1 MKKYNLTKIM
11 KRAWEI
17 KKENNENLFA
27 MCLKLAWEEAKME
40 EKQIIKVNELPKLVG
55 TEKQVAWAMSIREKF
70 FEKVNEYFK
79 EEQRY
84 IETKEGM
91 ARKNRMRKFE
101 KVVDVCNYLFKE
113 KETAKWWIENRH
125 IELHSIC
132 SFAWYG
138 DCDKVRLTAQEI
150 IEKYK

>member
-113 KETAKWWIENRH
+113 KETAKWWIENRY